1 MLLLSWVWWSI
12 CNDEAHGVCNKNT
25 TLWKKS
31 SFLHVSQEK
40 EHFLTLD
47 GAHWVTK
54 NEHPVAYIKMT
65 FLALESQ
72 KNEKVLRVTYDKCAL
87 FACAKNEQPY
97 SWNYNKL
104 QLKSTSKMKYKNFG
118 NKKSADICETNPCVM
133 GLKYM
138 SELRSARTNPF
149 HEWLEDV
156 AVVRRAL
163 HLCVKVPVGGILPQ
177 LQEVDCLFIQSSSSQ
192 LSSCSPLPWLV
203 MFGESK

>member
-1 MLLLSWVWWSI
+1 
-12 CNDEAHGVCNKNT
+12 
-25 TLWKKS
+25 
-31 SFLHVSQEK
+31 
-40 EHFLTLD
+40 
-47 GAHWVTK
+47 
-54 NEHPVAYIKMT
+54 
-65 FLALESQ
+65 
-72 KNEKVLRVTYDKCAL
+72 
-87 FACAKNEQPY
+87 
-97 SWNYNKL
+97 
-104 QLKSTSKMKYKNFG
+104 MKYKNFG